1 MQRSVRE
8 GKRERSAPAACLR
21 LAPATLLAWALAF
34 VMAPE
39 ALALGKSPPSQGQSP
54 PAASPPAA
62 SAPAPPKPARTPA
75 PSQPVE
81 GAIAAPDIPLEADR
95 LQTLLRSLDDRLAPT
110 TTVRIIES
118 ELPSMSQRIA
128 DAQIET
134 KAQISGASSLTILA
148 NLRDLWAGLQ
158 SDLKVWADHLRV
170 RATDEGAILDQLED
184 LANTWTRT
192 KAEATRTQAPP
203 ALLKRIDD
211 ALAAIAAVRKNA
223 LERRSELLTLQVKVG
238 EQLAATQE
246 AAALVARATSED
258 FNTLFRAD
266 RPPVWRAWR
275 EAPPRSEFPAL
286 VRDSAAPQL
295 AVLKRYIADRSRRA
309 VLHVLLLVALLWFA
323 LVARRRVR
331 AWAAE
336 SGSMDPTLRVFELPG
351 STALIVTLMLSDWVY
366 VRQPMIALNLIGLAL
381 VLPILRILRQVT
393 LPAPSAALWFAGGL
407 IVLNRLRDL
416 TLLSAPVVEQEV
428 VLLVSGGGAVAMAW
442 LWRRDLL
449 SVGRFKLPGVLAGVG
464 TGVQALACLLAVFG
478 YMRLAR
484 LLTGGVLR
492 SVYAALGLFAGL
504 VVTMGVFSYLLRS
517 RPLSRLHMV
526 ASYRAL
532 IERRVAVFLW
542 WGAVVL
548 WVTATLEWFS
558 ALDDLKAGLTAVF
571 GYRVSRGLVSISL
584 GDVVGL
590 IVTVW
595 VAFLLSRFIRFV
607 LEEDV
612 YPRLPMGR
620 GMPYAISNL
629 LHYVIL
635 LLGFLVAVGAM
646 GVNLDRLTI
655 LTGAFGVGVGFGLQ
669 TIVNNFVSGIILL
682 LERPIQVGDAIQM
695 GDLDGEVRRIGI
707 RSTTVHTW
715 RGAEVLVPNAT
726 LISGNLTNWTL
737 SDRTRRIELPVGV
750 AYGTDPERVLGLLTE
765 TASSISGV
773 LASPAP
779 MALFLGFG
787 DSALNFELR
796 AWTDHFEEW
805 GSIRSKMAVAVN
817 NRLKA
822 EGIEVPFPQRDVNLR
837 YPPKEET

>member
-1 MQRSVRE
+1 M
-8 GKRERSAPAACLR
+8 G
-21 LAPATLLAWALAF
+21 ALAF

-62 SAPAPPKPARTPA
+62 SAPAPPKPARAPA

-184 LANTWTRT
+184 LTNTWTRT

-223 LERRSELLTLQVKVG
+223 TGRRSELLILQVKVG

-246 AAALVARATSED
+246 AAALVAQATSED

-275 EAPPRSEFPAL
+275 DAPPRSEFPAL

-323 LVARRRVR
+323 LAARRRVR
-331 AWAAE
+331 VWAAE
-336 SGSMDPTLRVFELPG
+336 SGGLEPTLRVFELPG

-416 TLLSAPVVEQEV
+416 TLLSSPVVEQEV

-464 TGVQALACLLAVFG
+464 TGVQALACLLAVLG

-542 WGAVVL
+542 WGAAVL

-571 GYRVSRGLVSISL
+571 GYRVSRGFVSISL

-629 LHYVIL
+629 LHYLIL
-635 LLGFLVAVGAM
+635 LLGYLVAVGAM

-737 SDRTRRIELPVGV
+737 SDRTRRLELPIGV

-765 TASSISGV
+765 TAASVSGV

-779 MALFLGFG
+779 VALFLGFG
-787 DSALNFELR
+787 DSALNFEVR

>member
-1 MQRSVRE
+1 
-8 GKRERSAPAACLR
+8 
-21 LAPATLLAWALAF
+21 
-34 VMAPE
+34 
-39 ALALGKSPPSQGQSP
+39 
-54 PAASPPAA
+54 
-62 SAPAPPKPARTPA
+62 
-75 PSQPVE
+75 
-81 GAIAAPDIPLEADR
+81 
-95 LQTLLRSLDDRLAPT
+95 
-110 TTVRIIES
+110 
-118 ELPSMSQRIA
+118 
-128 DAQIET
+128 
-134 KAQISGASSLTILA
+134 
-148 NLRDLWAGLQ
+148 
-158 SDLKVWADHLRV
+158 
-170 RATDEGAILDQLED
+170 
-184 LANTWTRT
+184 
-192 KAEATRTQAPP
+192 
-203 ALLKRIDD
+203 
-211 ALAAIAAVRKNA
+211 
-223 LERRSELLTLQVKVG
+223 
-238 EQLAATQE
+238 
-246 AAALVARATSED
+246 
-258 FNTLFRAD
+258 
-266 RPPVWRAWR
+266 
-275 EAPPRSEFPAL
+275 
-286 VRDSAAPQL
+286 
-295 AVLKRYIADRSRRA
+295 
-309 VLHVLLLVALLWFA
+309 
-323 LVARRRVR
+323 
-331 AWAAE
+331 
-336 SGSMDPTLRVFELPG
+336 
-351 STALIVTLMLSDWVY
+351 
-366 VRQPMIALNLIGLAL
+366 
-381 VLPILRILRQVT
+381 
-393 LPAPSAALWFAGGL
+393 L

-416 TLLSAPVVEQEV
+416 TLLSAPVVEQEA

-787 DSALNFELR
+787 DSALNFEVR

>member
-8 GKRERSAPAACLR
+8 GERERSAPAACLR
-21 LAPATLLAWALAF
+21 LAPAALLAWALAF

-110 TTVRIIES
+110 ATVLTIES
-118 ELPSMSQRIA
+118 QLSAMSQRVS

-134 KAQISGASSLTILA
+134 KAQLSAASSLTILA

-158 SDLKVWADHLRV
+158 SDLKAWADHLRI
-170 RATDEGAILDQLED
+170 RATDEGAILDQLEN
-184 LANTWTRT
+184 LADTWTRT

-223 LERRSELLTLQVKVG
+223 TERRSELLILQVKVG

-246 AAALVARATSED
+246 AAALVAQATSED

-336 SGSMDPTLRVFELPG
+336 SGGMDPTLRVFELPG

-393 LPAPSAALWFAGGL
+393 LPAPSAALWCAAGL

-428 VLLVSGGGAVAMAW
+428 VLLVSGGGAVAMAL

-464 TGVQALACLLAVFG
+464 TGVLVLACLLAALG

-504 VVTMGVFSYLLRS
+504 VVTMAVFSYLLRV
-517 RPLSRLHMV
+517 PPVSRLHMV
-526 ASYRAL
+526 TSYRAL
-532 IERRVAVFLW
+532 IERRFAVILW
-542 WGAVVL
+542 WGAVVIWL
-548 WVTATLEWFS
+548 AATLEWF
-558 ALDDLKAGLTAVF
+558 AVLDDLKAGVAAVF

-595 VAFLLSRFIRFV
+595 VAFLLSRFIRFA

-737 SDRTRRIELPVGV
+737 SDRTRRIELPIGV

-765 TASSISGV
+765 TAASVSGV

-779 MALFLGFG
+779 VALFLGFG

>member
-8 GKRERSAPAACLR
+8 GKRERSAPAACRR
-21 LAPATLLAWALAF
+21 LAPAALLAWALAF

-110 TTVRIIES
+110 ATVLTIES
-118 ELPSMSQRIA
+118 QLSAMSQRVS

-134 KAQISGASSLTILA
+134 KAQLSAASSLTILA

-158 SDLKVWADHLRV
+158 SDLKAWADHLRI
-170 RATDEGAILDQLED
+170 RATDEGAILDQLEN
-184 LANTWTRT
+184 LADTWTRT

-223 LERRSELLTLQVKVG
+223 TERRSELLILQVKVG

-246 AAALVARATSED
+246 AAALVAQATSED

-275 EAPPRSEFPAL
+275 DAPPRSEFPAL

-336 SGSMDPTLRVFELPG
+336 SGGMDPTLRVFELPG

-393 LPAPSAALWFAGGL
+393 LPAPSAALWCAAGL

-428 VLLVSGGGAVAMAW
+428 VLLVSGGGAVAMAL

-464 TGVQALACLLAVFG
+464 TGVLVLACLLAALG

-504 VVTMGVFSYLLRS
+504 VVTMAVFSYLLRV
-517 RPLSRLHMV
+517 PPVSRLHMV
-526 ASYRAL
+526 TSYRAL
-532 IERRVAVFLW
+532 IERRFAVILW
-542 WGAVVL
+542 WGAVVIWL
-548 WVTATLEWFS
+548 AATLEWF
-558 ALDDLKAGLTAVF
+558 AVLDDLKAGVAAVF

-595 VAFLLSRFIRFV
+595 VAFLLSRFIRFA

-737 SDRTRRIELPVGV
+737 SDRTRRIELPIGV

-765 TASSISGV
+765 TAASVSGV

-779 MALFLGFG
+779 VALFLGFG

>member
-1 MQRSVRE
+1 
-8 GKRERSAPAACLR
+8 
-21 LAPATLLAWALAF
+21 
-34 VMAPE
+34 MAPE

-110 TTVRIIES
+110 ATVLTIES
-118 ELPSMSQRIA
+118 QLSAMSQRVS

-134 KAQISGASSLTILA
+134 KAQLSAASSLTILA

-158 SDLKVWADHLRV
+158 SDLKAWADHLRI
-170 RATDEGAILDQLED
+170 RATDEGAILDQLEN
-184 LANTWTRT
+184 LADTWTRT

-223 LERRSELLTLQVKVG
+223 TERRSELLILQVKVG

-246 AAALVARATSED
+246 AAALVAQATSED

-275 EAPPRSEFPAL
+275 DAPPRSEFPAL

-336 SGSMDPTLRVFELPG
+336 SGGMDPTLRVFELPG

-393 LPAPSAALWFAGGL
+393 LPAPSAALWCAAGL

-464 TGVQALACLLAVFG
+464 TGVLVLACLLAALG

-504 VVTMGVFSYLLRS
+504 VVTMAVFSYLLRV
-517 RPLSRLHMV
+517 PPVSRLHMV
-526 ASYRAL
+526 TSYRAL
-532 IERRVAVFLW
+532 IERRFAVILW
-542 WGAVVL
+542 WGAVVIWL
-548 WVTATLEWFS
+548 AATLEWF
-558 ALDDLKAGLTAVF
+558 AVLDDLKAGVAAVF

-595 VAFLLSRFIRFV
+595 VAFLLSRFIRFA

-737 SDRTRRIELPVGV
+737 SDRTRRIELPIGV

-765 TASSISGV
+765 TAASVSGV

-779 MALFLGFG
+779 VALFLGFG

>member
-336 SGSMDPTLRVFELPG
+336 SGGMDPTLRVFELPG

-416 TLLSAPVVEQEV
+416 TLLSAPVVEQEA

-796 AWTDHFEEW
+796 AWTDHFEQW